1 MNIYDRLISV
11 NFRCLS
17 LVPFLKMNEKD
28 SEGVI
33 QRSVDAVSHMDKIL
47 LRS

>member
-1 MNIYDRLISV
+1 MNIYDRLVSV

-17 LVPFLKMNEKD
+17 LVQFLKVNEND

-33 QRSVDAVSHMDKIL
+33 QRSVDGVSHMDKML